1 MIQLPDAKN
10 VEFRCQ
16 TQKRKSHSISVCGL
30 NVNGSL
36 IQMNQYRRKY
46 NIMRYQMLGHEIHL
60 LDSVDCHTLC
70 WALWRTHRARTQSH
84 LGSLCL
90 FSPCCSRLGSNTSHR
105 SASVYIAFRAPCM
118 YSRTTHYTQT
128 HRAIEI
134 YSARQTAESCDVM
147 VGKYKRSKRMR
158 KRRIQ

>member
-1 MIQLPDAKN
+1 MPNAKEKESQN
-10 VEFRCQ
+10 IGVWIE
-16 TQKRKSHSISVCGL
+16 S
-30 NVNGSL
+30 

-70 WALWRTHRARTQSH
+70 WALWHTHRARTQSH

-90 FSPCCSRLGSNTSHR
+90 FSPCCSAHR
-105 SASVYIAFRAPCM
+105 HRTVVQVPNCVYIAFRAPCM
-118 YSRTTHYTQT
+118 YSSTTHYTQT